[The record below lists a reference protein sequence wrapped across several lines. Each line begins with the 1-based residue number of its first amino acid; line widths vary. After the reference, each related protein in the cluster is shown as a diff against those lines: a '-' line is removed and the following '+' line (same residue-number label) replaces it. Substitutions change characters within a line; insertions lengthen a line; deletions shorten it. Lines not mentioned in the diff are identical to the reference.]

1 MTGTIFGNVLSHK
14 LASYGSQIPP
24 GVVTAVKESVTVIF
38 TLPQELQ
45 IPIID
50 AYISALRYTFL
61 YMVPALCVALFCALF
76 VRNWNV
82 NERGKAITEANAA
95 SKEADVGAGAVA

>member
-1 MTGTIFGNVLSHK
+1 VLSHK
-14 LASYGSQIPP
+14 LASFGSLIPP
-24 GVVTAVKESVTVIF
+24 EVVAAVKESVTVIS
-38 TLPQELQ
+38 TLPEELQ

-61 YMVPALCVALFCALF
+61 YMVPALGVALFCALF

-82 NERGKAITEANAA
+82 NERGKSIAEHNAA
-95 SKEADVGAGAVA
+95 SKEATA